1 MGERGKDRREDISGK
16 IGRQKKMLE
25 GWQRKRAKEN

>member
-1 MGERGKDRREDISGK
+1 MEERGNDGREDISRK

-25 GWQRKRAKEN
+25 GWQRKRAKED